1 MGEFR
6 NMKIAGFFIA
16 ALFVYI
22 GFFVMSGTQVGSFF
36 KAASLIFALGPF
48 FYEKI
53 VISQREKQMTES
65 FVEFIRSL
73 VSSVKSGMPIPQ
85 AIMFVSRDDFGVL
98 SPYVKTMANK
108 ISWGISLT
116 KCLESFAESTK
127 ISTIQKN
134 IHVILQAEKS
144 GGFIEDVLD
153 NVTQTLRLNQRLRA
167 RRRMTI
173 QAQIGQSYV
182 IFVIFLVVLII
193 IKNYLLP
200 YMIESGQE
208 NTGDD
213 EMSISILGG
222 SGADSSMKELF
233 EDVKIDFTSPF
244 ALIMSVI
251 KWLGSIQG
259 VFMSLSLM
267 QGFFSGLVLGQLAE
281 GSPYAGLQHSFIMMS
296 IGLIVLTIV

>member
-6 NMKIAGFFIA
+6 NVKIAGFFIA
-16 ALFVYI
+16 ALFIYI
-22 GFFVMSGTQVGSFF
+22 GFFVMSDTQVGSFF

-53 VISQREKQMTES
+53 MISQKEKQMTES
-65 FVEFIRSL
+65 FVEFIRAL

-173 QAQIGQSYV
+173 QSQIGQSYV

-208 NTGDD
+208 NVDD

-233 EDVKIDFTSPF
+233 EDVEIDLASPYHF
-244 ALIMSVI
+244 IMSVI
-251 KWLGSIQG
+251 KWFGSIQG